1 MDQNVA
7 TAVCYEG
14 LSAAVVEGMIAIVL
28 MQVSVHSPT
37 TETCWWDAHGMKKHL
52 CFVPEQQITVGDHLR
67 CRIPLK

>member
-37 TETCWWDAHGMKKHL
+37 TETC
-52 CFVPEQQITVGDHLR
+52 
-67 CRIPLK
+67 